1 MKLKSIC
8 KDALEAFG
16 LDKQIDMCI
25 EECAELQNALMKFRR
40 GRATFEDV
48 RTEIADVQIMCDQMS
63 IAFGEKQTLVE
74 KFRKLERLSLRIDEH
89 KVHVKVKESARNERS
104 QRATNSV

>member
-40 GRATFEDV
+40 
-48 RTEIADVQIMCDQMS
+48 
-63 IAFGEKQTLVE
+63 
-74 KFRKLERLSLRIDEH
+74 
-89 KVHVKVKESARNERS
+89 
-104 QRATNSV
+104 

>member
-8 KDALEAFG
+8 KEALDTFG
-16 LDKQIDMCI
+16 LDKQVDMCI

-40 GRATFEDV
+40 GRATLKDV

-63 IAFGEKQTLVE
+63 IAFGEKETLVE
-74 KFRKLERLSLRIDEH
+74 KCEKLERLAHRISEYQ
-89 KVHVKVKESARNERS
+89 VKVSANESARTMR
-104 QRATNSV
+104 RL

>member
-8 KDALEAFG
+8 KEALDTFG
-16 LDKQIDMCI
+16 LDKQVDMCI

-40 GRATFEDV
+40 GRATLEDV

-63 IAFGEKQTLVE
+63 IAFGEKETLVE
-74 KFRKLERLSLRIDEH
+74 KCEKLERLAHRISEYQ
-89 KVHVKVKESARNERS
+89 VKVSVKETARTARRS
-104 QRATNSV
+104 

>member
-8 KDALEAFG
+8 KEALDTFG
-16 LDKQIDMCI
+16 LDKQVDMCI

-40 GRATFEDV
+40 GRATLEDV

-63 IAFGEKQTLVE
+63 IAFGEKETLVE
-74 KFRKLERLSLRIDEH
+74 KCEKLERLAHRISEYQV
-89 KVHVKVKESARNERS
+89 KVSVKESARTARRS
-104 QRATNSV
+104 

>member
-8 KDALEAFG
+8 KEALDTFG
-16 LDKQIDMCI
+16 LEKQVDMCI

-40 GRATFEDV
+40 GRATLEDV

-63 IAFGEKQTLVE
+63 IAFGEKETLVE
-74 KFRKLERLSLRIDEH
+74 KCGKLERLAHRISEYQ
-89 KVHVKVKESARNERS
+89 VKVSVKQSALTARS
-104 QRATNSV
+104 